1 MINTERVKETD
12 VSECTE
18 QGWKKEKID
27 CVLMRSVYGTN
38 YAEVVTQDVEN
49 EYAVRHRLLVCTDEE
64 YYTEEERQFI
74 YKNIKK
80 FVTAFDINID
90 DFVKNPRSVV
100 GKTAM
105 IWNDGTETELIPF
118 TYLRLKKQ

>member
-1 MINTERVKETD
+1 MIDTKRVKETD

-18 QGWKKEKID
+18 QGWKKEKI
-27 CVLMRSVYGTN
+27 VSATMHTSYETSYV
-38 YAEVVTQDVEN
+38 EIETQDVEN

-64 YYTEEERQFI
+64 YYTEEEREPL

-90 DFVKNPRSVV
+90 DFVKNPKSVI

-105 IWNDGTETELIPF
+105 IWNSDTDTELIPF

>member
-1 MINTERVKETD
+1 MINIKRVKETD

-18 QGWKKEKID
+18 QGWKKEKI
-27 CVLMRSVYGTN
+27 VSVTMRSAYGTS

-49 EYAVRHRLLVCTDEE
+49 EYATRHRLLLCTDEE
-64 YYTEEERQFI
+64 DHTEEERMFF
-74 YKNIKK
+74 YRNIKK
-80 FVTAFDINID
+80 FVTAFEIDID

-105 IWNDGTETELIPF
+105 IWNDGTETEVIPF
-118 TYLRLKKQ
+118 SYLRLKRQ

>member
-1 MINTERVKETD
+1 MIDTKRVKETD

-18 QGWKKEKID
+18 QGWKKEKI
-27 CVLMRSVYGTN
+27 VSVTIRSEYETN
-38 YAEVVTQDVEN
+38 YVEIETQDVEN

-64 YYTEEERQFI
+64 YYTEEERTFI
-74 YKNIKK
+74 YRNVKK
-80 FVTAFDINID
+80 FVTAFEINID
-90 DFVKNPRSVV
+90 DFVKNPKSVV

-118 TYLRLKKQ
+118 SYLRLKKQ

>member
-1 MINTERVKETD
+1 MIDTKRVKETD

-18 QGWKKEKID
+18 QGWKKEKI
-27 CVLMRSVYGTN
+27 VSVAMRSAYETN
-38 YAEVVTQDVEN
+38 YVEIVTQDVEN

-64 YYTEEERQFI
+64 YYTEEERRSI
-74 YKNIKK
+74 YKNVKK
-80 FVTAFDINID
+80 FITAFEINID
-90 DFVKNPRSVV
+90 DFVKNPKLVV

-118 TYLRLKKQ
+118 TYLKLKKQ

>member
-1 MINTERVKETD
+1 MIDIKRVKETD

-18 QGWKKEKID
+18 QGWRKEKID
-27 CVLMRSVYGTN
+27 YVLMRSAYGTN
-38 YAEVVTQDVEN
+38 YVEVVTQDVEN

-64 YYTEEERQFI
+64 YYTEEERRFI
-74 YKNIKK
+74 YRNVKK
-80 FVTAFDINID
+80 FVTAFEINID

-105 IWNDGTETELIPF
+105 IWNDGTQTELIPF

>member
-1 MINTERVKETD
+1 MIDTKRVKETD

-18 QGWKKEKID
+18 QGWRKEKI
-27 CVLMRSVYGTN
+27 VSVTIRSEYETN

-49 EYAVRHRLLVCTDEE
+49 EYAVKHRLLVCTDEE
-64 YYTEEERQFI
+64 YYTEEERYFI

-80 FVTAFDINID
+80 FVTAFEISID
-90 DFVKNPRSVV
+90 DFVKNPASVV

-105 IWNDGTETELIPF
+105 IWNDGTPTELIPF
-118 TYLRLKKQ
+118 NYLKLKKQ